1 METSRIN
8 RVAGLCLA
16 LILTA
21 GVTVS
26 GINPDGKD
34 RSSAVELE
42 TCIHSISGLSEYQ
55 KERIISMEAQN
66 QTAMNKLREK
76 QHFAEGKTQKE
87 EIKKQMEKQ
96 IETHRNAVTS
106 VLSADQQI
114 QFLQFQTY
122 GARQNAQNQKQG
134 AGKGNGKGNG
144 RGKGSGNGSGGGRGN
159 GNKCRM

>member
-1 METSRIN
+1 MDTSRIN

-21 GVTVS
+21 GITVS
-26 GINPDGKD
+26 GINPDGKG
-34 RSSAVELE
+34 RNSAVAQQ
-42 TCIHSISGLSEYQ
+42 TCINSISGLSEYQ
-55 KERIISMEAQN
+55 RGRIIAMETQN
-66 QTAMNKLREK
+66 QTVMNELREK
-76 QHFAEGKTQKE
+76 QRSAEGKTQKE

-106 VLSADQQI
+106 VLSADQQK

-122 GARQNAQNQKQG
+122 GANPNHQGQKQG
-134 AGKGNGKGNG
+134 AGKGLGK
-144 RGKGSGNGSGGGRGN
+144 GNGSGGGRGN